1 MADIKQYIFFDFEML
16 CSDQGMAFEKMEAIR
31 LGAVKYE
38 LDSEEIL
45 YFDRFIRPENR
56 NPLTD
61 FCKTLTGI
69 DDSDLEKASDFKD
82 VFADFLEWVGGLKK
96 SQYFSWS
103 PSDLS
108 RLKIDSLKHSIP
120 ERTIRKIETRYTDFQ
135 DIFKKRVSKNNIS
148 VEDGLALYGLEF
160 LGDKH
165 NPMYD
170 AYNTLRIYQSYL
182 CEPIKSDM
190 IMLKQFIFEEESPKD
205 IRMINLKLSKQLQQD
220 AKEILE
226 QLREIYRIRD
236 VKKLL
241 KPIKRLSLKYENVC
255 INRSGIFTK
264 QNVCNAESF
273 LSFYQ
278 DFLFTFEEHFA
289 HSSRVVILHEY
300 MLNPLKQLI
309 STNT

>member
-38 LDSEEIL
+38 LDSEETS
-45 YFDRFIRPENR
+45 YFDRYIRPENR

-61 FCKTLTGI
+61 FCKRLTGI

-160 LGDKH
+160 LGEKH

-170 AYNTLRIYQSYL
+170 AYNTFRIYQSYL

-220 AKEILE
+220 AKEITE

-241 KPIKRLSLKYENVC
+241 KPIKRLSLKYENVLL
-255 INRSGIFTK
+255 NRSGIFTK
-264 QNVCNAESF
+264 QNVCNAECF

>member
-38 LDSEEIL
+38 LDSEEIS

-56 NPLTD
+56 NPLTN

-69 DDSDLEKASDFKD
+69 DDTDLEKASDFKD
-82 VFADFLEWVGGLKK
+82 VFADFLEWIGGLKK

-148 VEDGLALYGLEF
+148 VEDGLSLYGLEF
-160 LGDKH
+160 LGEKH

-190 IMLKQFIFEEESPKD
+190 IMLKQFIFEVESPED
-205 IRMINLKLSKQLQQD
+205 IRMINLQLSKQLQQD
-220 AKEILE
+220 AKEITE

-241 KPIKRLSLKYENVC
+241 KPIKRLSLKYENVFL
-255 INRSGIFTK
+255 NRSGIFTK
-264 QNVCNAESF
+264 QNVCNAECF

>member
-38 LDSEEIL
+38 LDSEEIS

-56 NPLTD
+56 NPLTN

-69 DDSDLEKASDFKD
+69 DDTDLQKASDFKD
-82 VFADFLEWVGGLKK
+82 VFADFLEWIGGLKK

-108 RLKIDSLKHSIP
+108 RLKIDSLKHGIP

-135 DIFKKRVSKNNIS
+135 EIFKKRVSKNNIS

-160 LGDKH
+160 LGEKH

-220 AKEILE
+220 AKEITE

-236 VKKLL
+236 VKKHL
-241 KPIKRLSLKYENVC
+241 KPVKRLSLKYENVFL
-255 INRSGIFTK
+255 NRSGIFTK
-264 QNVCNAESF
+264 QNVCNAECF
-273 LSFYQ
+273 LLFYQ

-309 STNT
+309 STNN

>member
-38 LDSEEIL
+38 LDSEEIS

-56 NPLTD
+56 NPLTN

-69 DDSDLEKASDFKD
+69 DDTDLEKASDFKD
-82 VFADFLEWVGGLKK
+82 VFADFLEWIGGLKK

-148 VEDGLALYGLEF
+148 VEDGLSLYGLEF
-160 LGDKH
+160 LGEKH

-190 IMLKQFIFEEESPKD
+190 IMLKQFIFEVESPED
-205 IRMINLKLSKQLQQD
+205 IRMINLQLSKQLQQD
-220 AKEILE
+220 AKEITE

-241 KPIKRLSLKYENVC
+241 KPIKRLSLKYENVFL
-255 INRSGIFTK
+255 NRSGIFTK
-264 QNVCNAESF
+264 QNVCNAECF

-289 HSSRVVILHEY
+289 HSSRVVILNEY

>member
-38 LDSEEIL
+38 LDSEEIS
-45 YFDRFIRPENR
+45 YFVRFIRPENR

-103 PSDLS
+103 PSDIS

-190 IMLKQFIFEEESPKD
+190 IMLKQFIFEEELPKD

>member
-31 LGAVKYE
+31 LGAVKYK
-38 LDSEEIL
+38 LDSEEIS
-45 YFDRFIRPENR
+45 YFDRYIRPENR

-61 FCKTLTGI
+61 FCKRLTGI

-160 LGDKH
+160 LGEKH

-170 AYNTLRIYQSYL
+170 AYNTFRIYQSYL

-220 AKEILE
+220 AKEITE

-241 KPIKRLSLKYENVC
+241 KPIKRLSLKYENVFL
-255 INRSGIFTK
+255 NRSGIFTK
-264 QNVCNAESF
+264 QNVCNAECF